1 MSTPNFK
8 TQSLFDL
15 YVTDN
20 FVVYPYEL
28 DENDEYDTPFDIE
41 FDEDITAQYYLRSDN
56 L

>member
-8 TQSLFDL
+8 TQQYFDL

-28 DENDEYDTPFDIE
+28 DENDDFVLDDNGNPIINYEVDPF
-41 FDEDITAQYYLRSDN
+41 F
-56 L
+56 